1 MKKFLSLL
9 MIMALV
15 LGSLAGCSA
24 PAEEAASGDQ
34 ATNTEGTEAPA
45 VTKEELKIAL
55 AADITSLDPQ
65 GHNDTKSEK
74 VSFLLFNR
82 LFRLNTDFEVEA
94 DLAQSW
100 EQPSPTEWV
109 IKIKE
114 GVLFHDG
121 SEMKASDVKF
131 SLERSQTMPK
141 VQHVLAEVESVD
153 VVDDYT
159 VKITTKTAFAP
170 FFIHSSSCWCVYCAS
185 SICRVW

>member
-1 MKKFLSLL
+1 MV
-9 MIMALV
+9 MALV

-24 PAEEAASGDQ
+24 PAEDTPSGDQ
-34 ATNTEGTEAPA
+34 GASSEGSSEGTEP
-45 VTKEELKIAL
+45 VSKDELKIAL

-94 DLAQSW
+94 DLAESW
-100 EQPSPTEWV
+100 EQPSATEWV

-114 GVLFHDG
+114 GVKFHDG
-121 SEMKASDVKF
+121 TEMKASDVKY

-141 VQHVLAEVESVD
+141 VQHVLAEVESIE

-159 VKITTKTAFAP
+159 VKSQQRQLCTIP
-170 FFIHSSSCWCVYCAS
+170 LYPRSRGCVYCTGS
-185 SICRVW
+185 LCGIRG